1 MKKNK
6 LLKSLTNH
14 NLNKKGNIPLEEVIF
29 VLLNIM
35 FFSMLF
41 VFVYNTSHGVFL
53 SEKLYAKKIALA
65 IDSAKPGTQIS
76 VDISELYGIA
86 QENEFD
92 ISDSFY
98 FKDNQVNVKLSKED
112 GYSYNYFTNYQV
124 ESVISFP
131 EEDQAILNIKVRP
144 ND

>member
-1 MKKNK
+1 MKK
-6 LLKSLTNH
+6 
-14 NLNKKGNIPLEEVIF
+14 LNKKGNIPLKEVIF

>member
-1 MKKNK
+1 MKK
-6 LLKSLTNH
+6 
-14 NLNKKGNIPLEEVIF
+14 LNKKGNIPLEEVIF

-41 VFVYNTSHGVFL
+41 IFVYNTSHGVFL

-76 VDISELYGIA
+76 IDISELYEIA

-98 FKDNQVNVKLSKED
+98 FKDNQVSVKLSKED

-124 ESVISFP
+124 ESAISFP